1 MDVKLLLKEVSYTAV
16 RSGGPGGQHANKV
29 ASKVVLH
36 FNLKATNALSELEKT
51 TANHQLS
58 SKLSKDGLLNLTCDD
73 SRSQHENKEIVT
85 ERFLKLMRSSI
96 KRPKKRIPTKISKSK
111 KVRRLESK
119 KKMAVKKS
127 LRQKPKLD

>member
-1 MDVKLLLKEVSYTAV
+1 MDVNLLLKEVSYTAV

-36 FNLKATNALSELEKT
+36 FNLKATKALSDLQKT
-51 TANHQLS
+51 TASHQIS
-58 SKLSKDGLLNLTCDD
+58 SKLSKDGFLTLTCDD

-85 ERFLKLMRSSI
+85 ERFLSLMRSAI
-96 KRPKKRIPTKISKSK
+96 KRPKKRIPIKISKSMK
-111 KVRRLESK
+111 ARRLESK

>member
-119 KKMAVKKS
+119 KKMAVKKY
-127 LRQKPKLD
+127 LRPKPKLD